1 MAGLPRISISY
12 AQSLDGRIATRS
24 GESQWI
30 SGESTLRLAHRL
42 RRRNRGILV
51 GVGTVLK
58 DNPKLTCRIP
68 HKTDPVRIVLDSHL
82 SIPTESE
89 LVKSAYAYETLI
101 ITAEGVQN
109 EKRELLTNAG
119 VEVMNARLSV
129 DGHVDL
135 NSALQLLAARG
146 IDSILVEGGS
156 RIITSFLKERLVSK
170 IYITMAPIIIGQGV
184 PAVGDLGVRS
194 LREAITPL
202 RIKTK
207 KMGKDLVWELDLE
220 TDTR

>member
-1 MAGLPRISISY
+1 MAVFPRISISY

-42 RRRNRGILV
+42 RRKNEGILV

-68 HKTDPVRIVLDSHL
+68 HSIDPVRIVLDSQL
-82 SIPTESE
+82 SIPMESE
-89 LVKSAYAYETLI
+89 LVKSARDYKTLI
-101 ITAEGVQN
+101 ITTEEVQN
-109 EKRELLTNAG
+109 KKSELLKKAG
-119 VEVMNARLSV
+119 VEVLDTVRTA
-129 DGHVDL
+129 DGHVEL
-135 NSALQLLAARG
+135 RAALRLLAARG
-146 IDSILVEGGS
+146 IGSILVEGGS
-156 RIITSFLKERLVSK
+156 RVITSFLKERLVDK

-184 PAVGDLGVRS
+184 PAVGDLGVQS

-202 RIKTK
+202 RIKIK
-207 KMGKDLVWELDLE
+207 RMGKDLLWELDLE
-220 TDTR
+220 TDAR